1 MTIMKVV
8 ADVDHV
14 AVIAAARVAQ
24 GMDTESY
31 WVGYLLSSGYALLAR
46 TECHNK
52 VWGFVYADQLVKKAL
67 RGDHYRNPKFAAP
80 TALGSINKA
89 LKCGR
94 TLYSSESLSE
104 LQRVLIFKMKDGEGA
119 NVVRSSPAFPEQVED
134 CDD

>member
-14 AVIAAARVAQ
+14 AVIAAAQVAQ

-31 WVGYLLSSGYALLAR
+31 WVGYLLSSGFAILTQ
-46 TECHNK
+46 TEMSNK
-52 VWGFVYADQLVKKAL
+52 LWGFAYSDALVKKAL
-67 RGDHYRNPKFAAP
+67 RGDHIRNPKFAASTP
-80 TALGSINKA
+80 LASINKA

-94 TLYSSESLSE
+94 TLYSSDSLSE
-104 LQRVLIFKMKDGEGA
+104 LQRVLIFKMKDGEGV
-119 NVVRSSPAFPEQVED
+119 NVVRSSPAFPEYKDD